1 MFCYLERQL
10 VEQMALRTTR
20 GFLLNKADQLEEGL
34 RDRIFTQ
41 GCFICRQLEMAWDWN
56 VREGRPKDLYQLGA
70 GRATSA
76 ARGDEW
82 GAGGVDRASHLSRT
96 PLCSPSLSDTS
107 ISAVSGLCLSACLL
121 LGFDV
126 AVRSTPVSVSFGDTD
141 ILHDWEKFKK

>member
-41 GCFICRQLEMAWDWN
+41 GCFICRQLEMARDWN
-56 VREGRPKDLYQLGA
+56 VRGGWPKDLYQLGA

-76 ARGDEW
+76 ARCDEW
-82 GAGGVDRASHLSRT
+82 GAGGVDRAGHLSRT
-96 PLCSPSLSDTS
+96 PLCSPSLLDTS
-107 ISAVSGLCLSACLL
+107 ISAVPGLYLSACLL

-126 AVRSTPVSVSFGDTD
+126 AVRSTPVSVSF
-141 ILHDWEKFKK
+141 F